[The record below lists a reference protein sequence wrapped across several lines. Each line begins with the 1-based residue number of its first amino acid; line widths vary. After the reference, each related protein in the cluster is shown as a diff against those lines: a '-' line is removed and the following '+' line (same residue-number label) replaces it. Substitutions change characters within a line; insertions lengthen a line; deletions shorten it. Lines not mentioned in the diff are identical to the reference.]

1 MFFDCL
7 CIFSSTVVALKGSD
21 GVVMAVEKV
30 VGSTLYE
37 PGTNKRIFPID
48 RHVCASVAGILS
60 DSRAIVERAREE
72 ARDYRS
78 TYGRPIPLK
87 YLKDRT
93 SMYMHAYTL
102 YSAVRPFGCAVA
114 IGSWDE
120 ATGSEL
126 YCLEPSG
133 VANGY
138 KGFALGKAKQ
148 SAKAEVEKLI
158 NVPKTARELIKE
170 AARII
175 YMVHDSEK
183 DKHFELELCWVGKET
198 KGLYQIV
205 PPNLFNEAVKYAQD
219 ALKSS
224 SDSDNSMS

>member
-1 MFFDCL
+1 M
-7 CIFSSTVVALKGSD
+7 KGTD
-21 GVVMAVEKV
+21 GIVMAVEKV
-30 VGSTLYE
+30 VASTLYE
-37 PGTNKRIFPID
+37 PGTNKRIFPIE

-72 ARDYRS
+72 AREYRS
-78 TYGRPIPLK
+78 LYGKPIPLK

-114 IGSWDE
+114 VGSWNEHDG
-120 ATGSEL
+120 AEL

-148 SAKAEVEKLI
+148 SAKSEVEKLI
-158 NVPKTARELIKE
+158 NVSKTARELVKE

-175 YMVHDSEK
+175 YMVHDPEK
-183 DKHFELELCWVGKET
+183 DKNFELELCWIGKET
-198 KGLYQIV
+198 NGAYQVV
-205 PPNLFNEAVKYAQD
+205 PKNLFDDAVKYAQY

-224 SDSDNSMS
+224 SESDSSMS